1 MKGRWV
7 SRTRTLRLR
16 QVLITV
22 VMTQIDRIEDISDN
36 SWVDM
41 LTGDA
46 DRFDGW
52 SPKLGIYPVRLAG
65 PKEIKA
71 GIASSQ
77 MRAIEQQLFKSPEWM
92 QIAQSSGLAAR
103 LGLPALRMNVLQL
116 HQERISKWSVFICRM
131 ITKLT
136 FRLQSIPALLSKK
149 KSINGGEVSLL
160 PILPENPVAA
170 LHDNVIGQFASK
182 LRRELVVR
190 SDTYN
195 QLADLQKK
203 LMKDLCRCLPAVIPL
218 FKKDESK
225 ISALRTEMG
234 RPMCHGMASGQERFW
249 IDDILKLRDE

>member
-77 MRAIEQQLFKSPEWM
+77 MRAIEQRFIKSPEWM
-92 QIAQSSGLAAR
+92 QIAQKSGLAAR
-103 LGLPALRMNVLQL
+103 LGLPALRTNVLQL
-116 HQERISKWSVFICRM
+116 HQERISKWSVFPRCM
-131 ITKLT
+131 IMELIS
-136 FRLQSIPALLSKK
+136 RLQSIPALLQQK
-149 KSINGGEVSLL
+149 KSINAGEVSLL
-160 PILPENPVAA
+160 PTLPDNPIAA
-170 LHDNVIGQFASK
+170 LHDDIIGQFAFK
-182 LRRELVVR
+182 LRKELVVR
-190 SDTYN
+190 SET
-195 QLADLQKK
+195 
-203 LMKDLCRCLPAVIPL
+203 CLL
-218 FKKDESK
+218 NFRRNS
-225 ISALRTEMG
+225 
-234 RPMCHGMASGQERFW
+234 
-249 IDDILKLRDE
+249 